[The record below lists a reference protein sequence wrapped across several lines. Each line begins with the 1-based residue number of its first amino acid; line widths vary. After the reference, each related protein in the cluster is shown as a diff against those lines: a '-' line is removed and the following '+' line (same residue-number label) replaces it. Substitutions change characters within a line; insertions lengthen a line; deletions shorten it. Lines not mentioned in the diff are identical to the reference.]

1 MKIKILKDNN
11 TAIDPRT
18 VVSFKKDEI
27 VELNQDLANDLI
39 KYGLAIEIIEE
50 KMLPK
55 FENKAIFSAPENK
68 EVEQE
73 LTSETEVV
81 EEISE
86 NEEVE
91 ESLKP
96 IKKKGK
102 K

>member
-1 MKIKILKDNN
+1 MKRFMKIKILTDND
-11 TAIDPRT
+11 TATDPRT

-55 FENKAIFSAPENK
+55 FENKAIFFAPENK
-68 EVEQE
+68 E
-73 LTSETEVV
+73 
-81 EEISE
+81 EEIKI
-86 NEEVE
+86 NN
-91 ESLKP
+91 
-96 IKKKGK
+96 KKGK